1 MRQVDARLGDEEE
14 VDVRLGDEAEVDVR
28 LGDEAEVD
36 DVRQGDET
44 GRCTTRR

>member
-1 MRQVDARLGDEEE
+1 MMYDKEMRQVDVRLGDEIE

-28 LGDEAEVD
+28 LGDE
-36 DVRQGDET
+36 T